1 MIIRFRYGA
10 LALTIVRAVLAAQPS
25 AAPPVSAPLREL
37 PWGQLNFLHTTD
49 THGWHAGHLQEPSF
63 SADWGDYI
71 SFAER
76 LHERADEE
84 GVDLLLVDTGDRIEG
99 NGLYDASEPKGKY
112 TLRIFGEQ
120 DVDVICSGNHELYKN
135 SSSENEYYETV
146 PDFLGNYLASNL
158 DIIDPKTGE
167 QRPLAQRFKKFTT
180 KNQGIHVLAFGFLFN
195 FRGNSHNT
203 VVQRVQETI
212 KEKWFQEAIRDREV
226 DLFLVI
232 GHVPLRTQEF
242 ASIFK
247 AIREQQWDVTIQF
260 FGGHT
265 HIRDYAKYDSKA
277 YGLESGRY
285 METIGFMSVTGLPT
299 NGKSNSMYRDAAAP
313 RAARVTSPTF
323 SRRYI
328 DNNLFSFHQHTNL
341 NETTFPTEHGR
352 NVSSMI
358 ASAREALKLDKA
370 YGCAPKDYWTNRAP
384 YPSENSIFSWLQDEV
399 LPDVVLD
406 IDRADMPRMAF
417 TNTGALRFDIFKGP
431 FTVDTT
437 YTVSPFT
444 SGFRYIKDVPF
455 SVAKRLLQIINQE
468 VPQLWPA
475 SQPFAFKGPIQSVQA
490 STHPVD
496 EQLFLANGQMPLGKH
511 HAPDHDAELT
521 PGYTTIDDA
530 GSDGD
535 DTIHAPINF
544 YRVPNA
550 LESRIGFPPA
560 ATEDS
565 KESADPVSVDL
576 VYVDF
581 IESYILLALKFLGT
595 DYAEPDTDV
604 YMEGRDMTGLI
615 AQWVQEHWKC

>member
-1 MIIRFRYGA
+1 MGLDF
-10 LALTIVRAVLAAQPS
+10 S
-25 AAPPVSAPLREL
+25 AAFEACADVECR
-37 PWGQLNFLHTTD
+37 
-49 THGWHAGHLQEPSF
+49 PSF

-76 LHERADEE
+76 LHQKADEE

-99 NGLYDASEPKGKY
+99 NGLYDASDPKGKY
-112 TLRIFGEQ
+112 TLKIFGEQ

-135 SSSENEYYETV
+135 ASSENEYYETI
-146 PDFLGNYLASNL
+146 PNFPGNYLASNL

-167 QRPLAQRFKKFTT
+167 QRPLAPRFKKFTT
-180 KNQGIHVLAFGFLFN
+180 KNQGIRVLAFGFLFN
-195 FRGNSHNT
+195 FRSNSRNT

-226 DLFLVI
+226 DLFLVV
-232 GHVPLRTQEF
+232 GHVPLRTSEF

-247 AIREQQWDVTIQF
+247 AIRGQQWDVAIQF

-285 METIGFMSVTGLPT
+285 METIGFMSITGLPA
-299 NGKSNSMYRDAAAP
+299 GRKPNSRSVDAAAP
-313 RAARVTSPTF
+313 HVARMASPTF

-328 DNNLFSFHQHTNL
+328 DNNLFSFHQHTDL
-341 NETTFPTEHGR
+341 NNTTFPTEHGR

-358 ASAREALKLDKA
+358 ASAREALKLDKT
-370 YGCAPKDYWTNRAP
+370 YGCAPRDYWTNRAP
-384 YPSENSIFSWLQDEV
+384 YPSEDSIFSWLQKEV
-399 LPDVVLD
+399 LPDMVVD
-406 IDRADMPRMAF
+406 VDRVDVPRMVL
-417 TNTGALRFDIFKGP
+417 TNTGALRFDIFEGP

-437 YTVSPFT
+437 YAVSPFT
-444 SGFRYIKDVPF
+444 SGFRYIQDVPF
-455 SVAKRLLQIINQE
+455 SIAKRLLQIINQE

-475 SQPFAFKGPIQSVQA
+475 SNSFAFKQPVRSIQARSHQ
-490 STHPVD
+490 TD
-496 EQLFLANGQMPLGKH
+496 EPLFPARGQMPLGKD
-511 HAPDHDAELT
+511 HAPDHDAELI
-521 PGYTTIDDA
+521 PGYTTTDDA

-535 DTIHAPINF
+535 DTIHAPIKF
-544 YRVPNA
+544 YGVPNA

-560 ATEDS
+560 ATERS
-565 KESADPVSVDL
+565 TESADPVSVDL

-595 DYAEPDTDV
+595 DYAERDTDV

>member
-1 MIIRFRYGA
+1 M
-10 LALTIVRAVLAAQPS
+10 
-25 AAPPVSAPLREL
+25 
-37 PWGQLNFLHTTD
+37 
-49 THGWHAGHLQEPSF
+49 
-63 SADWGDYI
+63 
-71 SFAER
+71 
-76 LHERADEE
+76 
-84 GVDLLLVDTGDRIEG
+84 DTGDRIEG

-112 TLRIFGEQ
+112 TLKLLGEQ
-120 DVDVICSGNHELYKN
+120 HVDLLCSGNHELYKN
-135 SSSENEYYETV
+135 TSSENEYYETV
-146 PDFLGNYLASNL
+146 PNFLGKYLASNL

-167 QRPLAQRFKKFTT
+167 QRSLAQRFKKFTT
-180 KNQGIHVLAFGFLFN
+180 KNQGIRVLAFGFLFN
-195 FRGNSHNT
+195 FIGNSNNT
-203 VVQRVQETI
+203 IVQKVEETV

-247 AIREQQWDVTIQF
+247 AIRKQQWDVSIQF

-285 METIGFMSVTGLPT
+285 METIGFMSITGLPT
-299 NGKSNSMYRDAAAP
+299 GGKSNFMSLDAAVP
-313 RAARVTSPTF
+313 HLARVASPTF

-341 NETTFPTEHGR
+341 DETTFPTEHGR

-358 ASAREALKLDKA
+358 ASAREVLKLDKTF
-370 YGCAPKDYWTNRAP
+370 GCAPRDYWTNRAP

-399 LPDVVLD
+399 LPDTILD
-406 IDRADMPRMAF
+406 LDRGDVPRMVLI
-417 TNTGALRFDIFKGP
+417 NTGALRFDIFQGP

-475 SQPFAFKGPIQSVQA
+475 LQSFAFKGPVPSLQA
-490 STHPVD
+490 STHQVD
-496 EQLFLANGQMPLGKH
+496 ERVFLAREQIPLAKN
-511 HAPDHDAELT
+511 HALDDDPKLT

-535 DTIHAPINF
+535 DTVHAPIKF

-560 ATEDS
+560 ATKDS
-565 KESADPVSVDL
+565 KAAADPVSVDL

-595 DYAEPDTDV
+595 DYAERDTNV
-604 YMEGRDMTGLI
+604 YMEGRDMTGVI
-615 AQWVQEHWKC
+615 AQWVQKHWKC